1 MRNLLR
7 SLRPY
12 VAGRRWRIAGGLLAL
27 VFTNYFMVLGARFT
41 GAATDAIKAGSGRSA
56 DFARYAALIVAVAAA
71 MGFFRYFMRYWIIGA
86 SRDIEFEFRNDIFA
100 KLQSLPPAFFDRQR
114 TGDLM
119 SKATNDVE
127 AVRAFLG
134 PGILQFGNS
143 VILFPM
149 ALWRLGIIDAGLT
162 LAILLPLGLLPFV
175 MHYYGN
181 RVHQKFKLVQ
191 DHYSTLSAMVQEN
204 LAGVRVVKAYGQEEP
219 QKAHFR
225 SLSSDFIGLNMDLAR
240 VQAAFY
246 PMLKLVAGLSVV
258 VLLWVGGS
266 HVITGRITIGELVEF
281 SLIQVMLFWPL
292 MAFGWTLSLMQRGA
306 ASMERIGEI
315 LRMKG
320 EADDDA
326 VAAPGA
332 EPPPAVPEGAVEF
345 RHLDFRYGPGL
356 PLVLEDITVAIPAGT
371 RLGVVGPTGSGK
383 STLVALLARLYPAPR
398 GTLFIDGAD
407 INDLPADALRRQM
420 GFVFQETFLFSD
432 TIANNIAFGE
442 EGATRAEIEAAARKA
457 HIASEIGEFPKGY
470 ETMLGERGI
479 NLSGGQKQRTS
490 IARALIRDPKIII
503 LDDALSAVD
512 TETEERIIESL
523 HEELAGRTAV
533 VIAHR
538 ISAVMHC
545 DQIVVLDEGRIV
557 EHGTHEELV
566 ALDGEYAELHR
577 RQLLEEAVEAE

>member
-1 MRNLLR
+1 MRDLIR
-7 SLRPY
+7 SLKPY
-12 VAGRRWRIAGGLLAL
+12 MARHRWRIAGGLAAL
-27 VFTNYFMVLGARFT
+27 IFTNYFMVLGARFT
-41 GAATDAIKAGSGRSA
+41 GLATDAIKARQGSSA
-56 DFARYAALIVAVAAA
+56 DFLRYGALIVAAAAA

-86 SRDIEFEFRNDIFA
+86 SRDIEYEFRNDIFA
-100 KLQSLPPAFFDRQR
+100 KLQSLSPSFFDRQR

-127 AVRAFLG
+127 AVRSFLG

-143 VILFPM
+143 VILFPI
-149 ALWRLGIIDAGLT
+149 ALWRMARIDAGLA

-204 LAGVRVVKAYGQEEP
+204 LAGVRVVKAFGQEEP
-219 QKAHFR
+219 QKRLFR
-225 SLSSDFIGLNMDLAR
+225 RLSGDFIGLNMDLAR

-258 VLLWVGGS
+258 VLLWVGGK
-266 HVITGRITIGELVEF
+266 HVISGRISIGELVEF

-306 ASMERIGEI
+306 ASMGRIDQI
-315 LRMKG
+315 LRMEG
-320 EADDDA
+320 EA
-326 VAAPGA
+326 AAGA
-332 EPPPAVPEGAVEF
+332 GASPVVREGSVEF
-345 RHLDFRYGPGL
+345 RGLTFRYAPGL
-356 PLVLEDITVAIPAGT
+356 PEVLSDITVTIPAGA

-383 STLVALLARLYPAPR
+383 STLVALLARLYPATR
-398 GTLFIDGAD
+398 GTLFVDGTD

-442 EGATRAEIEAAARKA
+442 EGAGREGIEAAARKA
-457 HIASEIGEFPKGY
+457 HIAAEIEAFPKGY

-479 NLSGGQKQRTS
+479 NLSGGQKQRTA
-490 IARALIRDPKIII
+490 IARALIRDPRIII

-523 HEELAGRTAV
+523 HEELEGRTAV
-533 VIAHR
+533 IIAHR

-545 DQIVVLDEGRIV
+545 DQIIVLDGGRIV
-557 EHGTHEELV
+557 ERGTHSELV
-566 ALDGEYAELHR
+566 ALDGEYAELYR
-577 RQLLEEAVEAE
+577 KQLLEEAVEAE